1 MPNRTCLLFVFLA
14 LQLRMEAATA
24 ALIAIFLT
32 LEFRLLAIQ
41 FNWVSRP
48 QHGFVVNAAAGI
60 VVLLFTMLL
69 LNGGAIYLR
78 NRLQKKG
85 TA

>member
-48 QHGFVVNAAAGI
+48 LWREPVSGPDRGQGNAA
-60 VVLLFTMLL
+60 
-69 LNGGAIYLR
+69 
-78 NRLQKKG
+78 QPD
-85 TA
+85 